1 MSLKHSITKIPILGK
16 CLIILFRFKIAI
28 GYYIDP
34 IKQIF
39 LWLLRSNETTN
50 FTYDI
55 SPINK
60 QYLISFI
67 SVITGKNFDE
77 IEKYVLEVEN
87 DVELKNHIT
96 NYTKQSAEQYMADL
110 NPKYGRRIGWYAT
123 IRAKKP
129 KIVIETGVDKGLGSC
144 IITAALIKNTEE
156 GYPGRYY
163 GTDINH
169 KAGYLLKGKYADFGE
184 ILYGDSIDSLN
195 EFNEH
200 IDLFINDS
208 AHSSEYEW
216 EEYQIINNK
225 LSDDAIILG
234 DNSHTNTKLLQFS
247 MDEGRKFLFFQENP
261 LKHWYPGA
269 GIGASYS

>member
-269 GIGASYS
+269 GIGASYT

>member
-1 MSLKHSITKIPILGK
+1 MSLNHNIIKIPVLGK

-28 GYYIDP
+28 GYYINP

-67 SVITGKNFDE
+67 PVITGKNFDK
-77 IEKYVLEVEN
+77 IEKYILDVEN
-87 DVELKNHIT
+87 DVELKDHIT
-96 NYTKQSAEQYMADL
+96 NYTKKSAEQYMADL

-129 KIVIETGVDKGLGSC
+129 KIVIETGVDKGLGAC

-156 GYPGRYY
+156 GYSGRYY

-169 KAGYLLKGKYADFGE
+169 KAGYLLKEKYADFGE
-184 ILYGDSIDSLN
+184 ILYGDSIDSLKK
-195 EFNEH
+195 FNEH
-200 IDLFINDS
+200 IDVYINDS

-216 EEYQIINNK
+216 EENQIINNK
-225 LSDDAIILG
+225 LSEDAIILG
-234 DNSHTNTKLLQFS
+234 DNSHTNTKLLQYS
-247 MDEGRKFLFFQENP
+247 MDEGRKFLYFQEKP
-261 LKHWYPGA
+261 SKHWYHGG
-269 GIGASYS
+269 GIGASYT

>member
-1 MSLKHSITKIPILGK
+1 M
-16 CLIILFRFKIAI
+16 IILFRFKIAI
-28 GYYIDP
+28 GYYTNP

-50 FTYDI
+50 FTYDL

-60 QYLISFI
+60 QYLISYI
-67 SVITGKNFDE
+67 AIITEKHFNE
-77 IEKYVLEVEN
+77 IEKYIQEIEN

-110 NPKYGRRIGWYAT
+110 NPEYGRRIGWYAT

-144 IITAALIKNTEE
+144 ILTAALIKNTEE

-169 KAGYLLKGKYADFGE
+169 RAGYLLKGKYADFGE
-184 ILYGDSIDSLN
+184 ILYGDSIESLKK
-195 EFNEH
+195 FNGQ
-200 IDLFINDS
+200 IDVFINDS
-208 AHSSEYEW
+208 DHSSEYEW
-216 EEYQIINNK
+216 EEYQIIKNK

-247 MDEGRKFLFFQENP
+247 MDEGRNFLYFQEKP
-261 LKHWYPGA
+261 SKHWYPGA
-269 GIGASYS
+269 GIGASYT

>member
-1 MSLKHSITKIPILGK
+1 MSLKHNIIRIPILGK
-16 CLIILFRFKIAI
+16 ILIILYRFKIAI
-28 GYYIDP
+28 GYYINP

-67 SVITGKNFDE
+67 SVITGKNVNE
-77 IEKYVLEVEN
+77 IQKYILEIEN

-96 NYTKQSAEQYMADL
+96 NYTKQSAQQYMADL
-110 NPKYGRRIGWYAT
+110 NPEYGRRIGWYAT

-144 IITAALIKNTEE
+144 ILTAALIKNTEE

-163 GTDINH
+163 GTDINQ

-184 ILYGDSIDSLN
+184 ILYGDSIDSLKK
-195 EFNEH
+195 FNCQ
-200 IDLFINDS
+200 IDIFINDS
-208 AHSSEYEW
+208 DHSPEYEW
-216 EEYQIINNK
+216 EEYQIIRNK
-225 LSDDAIILG
+225 LSDNAIILG
-234 DNSHTNTKLLQFS
+234 DNTDTNTKLLQFS
-247 MDEGRKFLFFQENP
+247 LDEGRKFLFFQENP
-261 LKHWYPGA
+261 IKHWYPGG
-269 GIGASYS
+269 GIGASYT

>member
-1 MSLKHSITKIPILGK
+1 MSLKHYIIKIPILGK
-16 CLIILFRFKIAI
+16 SLIILFRFKIAI
-28 GYYIDP
+28 GYYVNP

-55 SPINK
+55 SPLNK

-67 SVITGKNFDE
+67 SVITGKNVSE
-77 IEKYVLEVEN
+77 IQKYIIEVEN
-87 DVELKNHIT
+87 DAELKNHIT

-110 NPKYGRRIGWYAT
+110 NPEYGRRIGWYAT

-156 GYPGRYY
+156 GHPGRYY

-169 KAGYLLKGKYADFGE
+169 RAGYLLKGKYADFGE
-184 ILYGDSIDSLN
+184 ILYGDSIESLKK
-195 EFNEH
+195 FNGQ
-200 IDLFINDS
+200 IDIFINDS
-208 AHSSEYEW
+208 DHSPEYEW
-216 EEYQIINNK
+216 EEYQIIKNK

-261 LKHWYPGA
+261 LKHWYPGD
-269 GIGASYS
+269 GIGASYI

>member
-1 MSLKHSITKIPILGK
+1 MSLKHYIIKIPILGK
-16 CLIILFRFKIAI
+16 ILLMMFRFKIVI
-28 GYYIDP
+28 GYYINP

-60 QYLISFI
+60 KYLISFI
-67 SVITGKNFDE
+67 SVITGKNINE
-77 IEKYVLEVEN
+77 IQKYIREIEN

-96 NYTKQSAEQYMADL
+96 NYTKQSKEQYMADL
-110 NPKYGRRIGWYAT
+110 NPEYGRRIGWYAT
-123 IRAKKP
+123 IRANKP

-163 GTDINH
+163 GTDINQ

-184 ILYGDSIDSLN
+184 IMYGDSIDSLKK
-195 EFNEH
+195 FNCQ
-200 IDLFINDS
+200 IDIFINDS
-208 AHSSEYEW
+208 DHSPEYEW
-216 EEYQIINNK
+216 EEYQIIKNK
-225 LSDDAIILG
+225 LSDNAIILG
-234 DNSHTNTKLLQFS
+234 DNSHTNTKLLEFS

-261 LKHWYPGA
+261 LKHWFPGA
-269 GIGASYS
+269 GIGASYT